1 MRIAYTPEQERLRR
15 ELRGYFGELMT
26 PAVRAALADGD
37 GDYGD
42 GEAYRAVVRQLG
54 RDGWLALGWPRE
66 FGGRGG
72 TMLDQL
78 IFTDEA
84 ATARV
89 PVPFLTINTVGPTIM
104 RFGTPA
110 QKEFYLPKIAAGEI
124 HFSIGYSEP
133 EAGTDLASLRTTAVR
148 DGDEYVIDGQKMWT
162 SLIQHADYVWLA
174 CRTDPSAERHRGLSI
189 IIVPVTAAGFSWT
202 PVPTVAGVTTSA
214 TYYSSVRVPSSALVG
229 SENQGWPLITNQLNH
244 ERVALTSAAPVLT
257 ALAEVRD
264 WAAATVLP
272 SGERVIDAEWVRL
285 NLARVHAKAE
295 FLKLLNWRV
304 AAGGTVGPADASM
317 TKVFGTEFAVEAYR
331 LLMEVLGSGACVR
344 SGSAGEVLAGRIE
357 RAHRAAL
364 ILTFGGGTN
373 EVQRDIIAAAALGLP
388 RSRRLSGGRAL
399 VDFTLSEE
407 QVELGG
413 LARKILAEREAPWDD
428 LAAAGV
434 LAAGLPAFLD
444 GAGLGLLEQCSVL
457 VEVGRA
463 VADVPYLASV
473 VVGAGAVAEFGTD
486 VQRSRWARPAGR
498 GSVVLTAALA
508 EEDGDDPGRP
518 SATAVRRPGGSWVLS
533 GVKTAVDYAPA
544 ADVFLVPC
552 ASASAEGVLVFLV
565 SPSDAGVTAAA
576 QALTSLAPA
585 GRVVLD
591 SVVVDDSR
599 VLGAGSDVAGWMAG
613 RATVGLCAMQVGVLE
628 RALELTAE
636 HARTRVQ
643 FGRPIGAFQAVAQ
656 RLADAAVDVE
666 AVRLTMWQAAWLL
679 ASGSSGPEPDAAVA
693 TAKFWA
699 ADAGHRVAHTA
710 VHVHGGLGIDVSY
723 PVHRYFV
730 AAKGNEFALGG
741 ATAQLRR
748 IAAAELD

>member
-26 PAVRAALADGD
+26 PAIRAALSEGD

-54 RDGWLALGWPRE
+54 RDGWLALGWPAE
-66 FGGRGG
+66 YGGRGG

-84 ATARV
+84 AAARV

-104 RFGTPA
+104 RFGSAA
-110 QKEFYLPKIAAGEI
+110 QKAYFLPRIAAGEI

-174 CRTDPSAERHRGLSI
+174 CRTDPSAGRHRGLSI

-214 TYYSSVRVPSSALVG
+214 TYYSGVRVPVSALVG
-229 SENQGWPLITNQLNH
+229 SENQGWSLITNQLNH
-244 ERVALTSAAPVLT
+244 ERVALTSAAPVQS
-257 ALAEVRD
+257 ALADVRQ
-264 WAAATVLP
+264 WAASTTLP

-285 NLARVHAKAE
+285 NLARVHAKVE

-331 LLMEVLGSGACVR
+331 LLMEVLGASAVVR

-388 RSRRLSGGRAL
+388 VSRRLSEAL

-407 QVELGG
+407 QAELGG
-413 LARKILAEREAPWDD
+413 LARKILAERNQPWVD

-434 LAAGLPAFLD
+434 LAAGLPAALD

-473 VVGAGAVAEFGTD
+473 VVGAGAVARFGTEA
-486 VQRSRWARPAGR
+486 QRSQWARPAGQ

-533 GVKTAVDYAPA
+533 GVKTAVDHAPA
-544 ADVFLVPC
+544 ADLFLVPC
-552 ASASAEGVLVFLV
+552 ACGSAEGVLVFLV
-565 SPSDAGVTAAA
+565 SPSDAGVTVEA
-576 QALTSLAPA
+576 QALTSFAPA

-599 VLGAGSDVAGWMAG
+599 VLGAGADVAGWLVG
-613 RATVGLCAMQVGVLE
+613 RATVGSCAMQAGVLE

-679 ASGSSGPEPDAAVA
+679 SAGLPAEVEVA

-748 IAAAELD
+748 IGAVLAES